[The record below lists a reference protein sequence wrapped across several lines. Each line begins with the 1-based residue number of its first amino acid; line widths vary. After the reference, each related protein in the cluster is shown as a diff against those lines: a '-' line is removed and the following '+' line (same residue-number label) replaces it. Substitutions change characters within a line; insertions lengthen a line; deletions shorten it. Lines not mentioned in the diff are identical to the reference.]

1 MSMRSR
7 FVGLAMMALALPAVA
22 MAGNNLTLQAGALFP
37 VSDMADANT
46 ISPYGGLR
54 FEWQDINA
62 LGQTAVQSFL
72 VYGGY
77 AILFIDSDYE
87 SSLVAADQSADD
99 GGYFEAGVATRI
111 YSKSNAAFVGVGGS
125 YVSYDPAGPSGAK
138 PGAGLMIGLGLA
150 NDSPTYRFEIEGR
163 ANVAWIQDYDSIVS
177 FMVLVGV
184 GLPF

>member
-1 MSMRSR
+1 MRSR
-7 FVGLAMMALALPAVA
+7 FVGLMMVVLALPAA
-22 MAGNNLTLQAGALFP
+22 ALAGNNLTLQGGALFP
-37 VSDMADANT
+37 VSDMADQNT

-77 AILFIDSDYE
+77 SILFIDSDYKSALE
-87 SSLVAADQSADD
+87 AASQSTDD

-111 YSKSNAAFVGVGGS
+111 YSKANAAFVGVGGS
-125 YVSYDPAGPSGAK
+125 YVYYDPAGPGESK

-150 NDSPTYRFEIEGR
+150 NDASTYRLEIEGR

-177 FMVLVGV
+177 FMVLLGI

>member
-1 MSMRSR
+1 
-7 FVGLAMMALALPAVA
+7 MMVILVLPVAA
-22 MAGNNLTLQAGALFP
+22 MAGNNLTLQGGALFP
-37 VSDMADANT
+37 VSDFADANT

-72 VYGGY
+72 IYGGY
-77 AILFIDSDYE
+77 SILFIDSDYK
-87 SSLVAADQSADD
+87 SALEAVGASTDD

-125 YVSYDPAGPSGAK
+125 YVNYNPAGPADSK
-138 PGAGLMIGLGLA
+138 PGFGLMVGLGLA
-150 NDSPTYRFEIEGR
+150 NDSSTYRLEIEGR
-163 ANVAWIQDYDSIVS
+163 ANVAWIQDRDSIVS
-177 FMVLVGV
+177 FMALLGI